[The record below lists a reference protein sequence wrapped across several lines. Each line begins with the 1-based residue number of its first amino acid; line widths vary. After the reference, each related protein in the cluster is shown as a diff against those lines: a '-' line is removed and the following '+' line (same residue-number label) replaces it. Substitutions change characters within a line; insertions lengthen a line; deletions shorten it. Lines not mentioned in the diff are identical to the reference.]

1 MWIDTYSCMLY
12 AVYSQLINKLI
23 HITKKFST
31 YIDLNFATNP
41 NLITETG
48 VELSIFEKSHYNL
61 VYDIYGIINFKVLL
75 PHSDWE
81 SLLWGATVN
90 QKNNTVKSRLGEGGG
105 GLYSGRKHFN
115 LQSVKFITFLSFF
128 RFCNNQQP

>member
-23 HITKKFST
+23 HITKKSST
-31 YIDLNFATNP
+31 YIDLIFATNP

-61 VYDIYGIINFKVLL
+61 VYDIYG
-75 PHSDWE
+75 
-81 SLLWGATVN
+81 GG
-90 QKNNTVKSRLGEGGG
+90 RGG
-105 GLYSGRKHFN
+105 GLYLGRKHFN

-128 RFCNNQQP
+128 RVCNNQQA